1 MHDPAKK
8 YITPEEYLALE
19 EKAEHRSEYY
29 QGEIFALAG
38 GSANHNQISGNIY
51 TKLNTTFGDQNCQP
65 FIGDMKVWIE
75 KKDLFTYPD
84 VAVVCGEIEFYEN
97 RDDAIINPLVIIE
110 VLSESTT
117 TYDHIEKFEY
127 YRTLPSF
134 QEYILVDQYK
144 IHIEHYYKESKGKW
158 IFTEYHQKD
167 DILHF
172 EKIDF
177 EMSLKDIYR
186 RIKFK
191 K

>member
-8 YITPEEYLALE
+8 YITPEEYLAME
-19 EKAEHRSEYY
+19 EKAKHRSEYY

-38 GSANHNQISGNIY
+38 GSANHNRIVRNLSRNLDQAF
-51 TKLNTTFGDQNCQP
+51 TKEKCEA
-65 FIGDMKVWIE
+65 FITEMKVWIE
-75 KKDLFTYPD
+75 ARQLFTYPD

-97 RDDAIINPLVIIE
+97 RDDAIINPLIIVE
-110 VLSESTT
+110 VLSDSTKS
-117 TYDHIEKFEY
+117 YDRIEKFQY
-127 YRTLPSF
+127 YRTLPGF

-144 IHIEHYYKESKGKW
+144 IHVEHYYKESKGKW
-158 IFTEYHQKD
+158 IFTEYYQID

-172 EKIDF
+172 KKIDF
-177 EMSLKDIYR
+177 EISLKDIYR